1 MTDRD
6 TFAAAALTGL
16 LASGEF
22 GGVPTH
28 YSPATGHAYAWAD
41 AMIRERQQRSRVD
54 DSLQQAN
61 SDDITLRLTSW
72 CHKPSGQTAG
82 ELMDEAAAEIER
94 LRRVISGDA

>member
-22 GGVPTH
+22 DGVPTH

-41 AMIRERQQRSRVD
+41 AMIRERNERSRVD
-54 DSLQQAN
+54 DTPTQV
-61 SDDITLRLTSW
+61 DGEDIAVRLARW
-72 CHKPSGQTAG
+72 CHSPSRQTAQ
-82 ELMDEAAAEIER
+82 ELMDEAAKEIEL
-94 LRRVISGDA
+94 LRRRLD

>member
-22 GGVPTH
+22 DGVPTH

-41 AMIRERQQRSRVD
+41 AMIRERTMRSRVD
-54 DSLQQAN
+54 DAPEHTHGE
-61 SDDITLRLTSW
+61 DITARLTTW
-72 CHKPSGQTAG
+72 CHSPRANGDPQQ
-82 ELMDEAAAEIER
+82 LMDEAAREIEL
-94 LRRVISGDA
+94 LRRRLA